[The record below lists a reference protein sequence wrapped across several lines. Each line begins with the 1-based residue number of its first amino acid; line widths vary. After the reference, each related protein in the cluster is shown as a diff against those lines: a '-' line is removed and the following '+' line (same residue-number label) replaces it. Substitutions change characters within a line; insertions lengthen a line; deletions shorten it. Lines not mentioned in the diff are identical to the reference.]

1 VHAAPEQPPPGDPA
15 TGDASVGEAAAEGLV
30 ANWAAEAQQGDR
42 SAMEKLV
49 LHHQAEI
56 ARLLWRFAR
65 NHADL
70 EDLVQETFLRV
81 VRSIGSWRADRPFPH
96 WLRRIAANTGR
107 DYCRR
112 QAVRRRW
119 AVEPVPNAD
128 GECPPVEAVD
138 LGVDPAAR
146 AAHRELKQ
154 LLARLPPDE
163 CALLTLHH
171 LEGWELADIGRQFGW
186 TAAATKIRAWRAR
199 GRLRSLYEN
208 RPSP

>member
-1 VHAAPEQPPPGDPA
+1 
-15 TGDASVGEAAAEGLV
+15 
-30 ANWAAEAQQGDR
+30 
-42 SAMEKLV
+42 MENLV
-49 LHHQAEI
+49 LHYQAEI
-56 ARLLWRFAR
+56 SRLLWRFAR

-81 VRSIGSWRADRPFPH
+81 VRGIRSWRADRPFAH

-112 QAVRRRW
+112 QAVRSRW
-119 AVEPVPNAD
+119 QVEPVPDAD
-128 GECPPVEAVD
+128 GERPPVEAID
-138 LGVDPAAR
+138 PGVDPAAR

-154 LLARLPPDE
+154 LLAQLPPDD

-171 LEGWELADIGRQFGW
+171 LEGWELAEVGRQFGW
-186 TAAATKIRAWRAR
+186 TVAATKIRAWRAR
-199 GRLRSLYEN
+199 GRLRSLYET